1 MSEVTAALVKR
12 LRDQTGAGMMDC
24 KKALVE
30 TGAEIE
36 AAVDWLRMKGL
47 AAAAKKAGRVASEG
61 LVGVA
66 TGDGIGALV
75 EVNSETDFVARNP
88 IFQDFVRTIAELA
101 LAHHGD
107 IEAIRAADY
116 PDSGRDVAKQIS
128 HLVATIGEKVNLR
141 RAAVVEADPGV
152 VVDYVH
158 RQVAPGLGAIGVI
171 VGLRSS
177 GDRERLAALGRQ
189 LAMHVAW
196 AVPQALGIDDL
207 DPAVLAREHN
217 LLTEQARATGKPDE
231 IVEKMAE
238 GRLRRFYEQVV
249 LLEQTYVI
257 DGKTKVSMVLEDAA
271 KDIGG
276 AVTIVD
282 YRWFVLG
289 EGVEKVEKDFA
300 AEVAAVAAQLEQ

>member
-1 MSEVTAALVKR
+1 MAEVTAALVKE
-12 LRDQTGAGMMDC
+12 LRERTGAGMMDC

-36 AAVDWLRMKGL
+36 AAVDWLRKEGL
-47 AAAAKKAGRVASEG
+47 AAASKKAGRVASEG

-88 IFQDFVRTIAELA
+88 IFQDFVRMVAEVA

-107 IEAIRAADY
+107 IEAIRAADF

-128 HLVATIGEKVNLR
+128 HLVATIGENLNLR
-141 RAAVVEADPGV
+141 RTAVVEADPGV
-152 VVDYVH
+152 VVGYVH

-171 VGLRSS
+171 VGLQSS
-177 GDRERLAALGRQ
+177 GDRDRLAALGKQ

-196 AVPQALGIDDL
+196 AVPQALSIDDL
-207 DPAVLAREHN
+207 DPAVLARERN
-217 LLTEQARATGKPDE
+217 LLTDQARASGKPEE
-231 IVEKMAE
+231 IVEKMVE

-257 DGKTKVSMVLEDAA
+257 DGKTKLSKVLEDAA
-271 KDIGG
+271 NDVGG
-276 AVTIVD
+276 AVKIID

-289 EGVEKVEKDFA
+289 EGVEKTEKDFA
-300 AEVAAVAAQLEQ
+300 AEVAAQLDQ

>member
-1 MSEVTAALVKR
+1 MAEVTAALVKE
-12 LRDQTGAGMMDC
+12 LRERTSAGMMDC

-36 AAVDWLRMKGL
+36 AAVDWLRKEGL
-47 AAAAKKAGRVASEG
+47 AAASKKAGRVASEG

-88 IFQDFVRTIAELA
+88 VFQDFVRLIAEVA

-116 PDSGRDVAKQIS
+116 PDSDRDVAKQIS
-128 HLVATIGEKVNLR
+128 HLVATVGEKLNLR

-152 VVDYVH
+152 VVGYVH

-171 VGLRSS
+171 IGLQSS
-177 GDRERLAALGRQ
+177 GDRERLAALGKQ

-196 AVPQALGIDDL
+196 AVPQALSIGDL
-207 DPAVLAREHN
+207 DPAVLARERK
-217 LLTEQARATGKPDE
+217 LLTDQARASGKPED
-231 IVEKMAE
+231 IVEKMVE
-238 GRLRRFYEQVV
+238 GRLCRFYEQVV
-249 LLEQTYVI
+249 LLEQICVI
-257 DGKTKVSMVLEDAA
+257 DGKTKLSKVLEDAA
-271 KDIGG
+271 NDVGG
-276 AVTIVD
+276 AVKIVD

-289 EGVEKVEKDFA
+289 EGVEKMEKDFA
-300 AEVAAVAAQLEQ
+300 AEVAAQLNQ